1 MMIKKLF
8 VASVLILAI
17 SLSTAAQVQ
26 RHRIAVFAPLYLD
39 SVFDAAGNFRFDKN
53 NFPRYVTPGLEFYQ
67 GVQMALD
74 SLQKRG
80 APLEVFVYD
89 SRGRQSL
96 AQQLAKPE
104 FKGMEMII
112 ASSNASETKVLAE
125 AAQQRKIPF
134 ISITLPNDAGVSNNP
149 YFVVLNSTL
158 QTHVEGIYH
167 FLQKYHNGDKI
178 VVFRKPGAQED
189 QLQNEFTDF
198 AKSTTAAPLNIK
210 FVNIGSNFTPQ
221 ILAAHLDSTKKNI
234 CIAGSLDETFAQRLM
249 QGLTGINNTYPI
261 RLIGMPTWDNISFSK
276 SGNLEIIYSTPFY
289 YNRSSALET
298 KLAEDFSTAYST
310 RPGDIFFRGYESM
323 LRFALLLLDT
333 KNDVA
338 SNLTRK
344 GNTVFTQFDIQPVFK
359 DKSSMTLDYFENK
372 HLYFIK
378 VFGGVKNIIQ

>member
-1 MMIKKLF
+1 MIIKKVFLF
-8 VASVLILAI
+8 ASFLLLFAGVH
-17 SLSTAAQVQ
+17 AQQIQ
-26 RHRIAVFAPLYLD
+26 RHKIAVFAPLYLD
-39 SVFDAAGNFRFDKN
+39 SAFDAAGNFRFEKN
-53 NFPRYVTPGLEFYQ
+53 NFPKYVTPGLEFYQ

-80 APLEVFVYD
+80 APVEVFVYD

-96 AQQLAKPE
+96 SQQLSKPE
-104 FKGMEMII
+104 FKSMEMII
-112 ASSNASETKVLAE
+112 ASSNASETKTLAE

-134 ISITLPNDAGVSNNP
+134 ISITLPNDAGVSSNP
-149 YFVVLNSTL
+149 YFVVLNSSL

-167 FLQKYHNGDKI
+167 FLQKYHSGDKI

-189 QLQNEFTDF
+189 QLQNEFIDF
-198 AKSTTAAPLNIK
+198 AKSTTATPLNIK
-210 FVNIGSNFTPQ
+210 YVNIGSNFTSQ
-221 ILAAHLDSTKKNI
+221 ILAAHLDSTKRNV
-234 CIAGSLDETFAQRLM
+234 CIAGSLDETFAQRLT
-249 QGLTGINNTYPI
+249 QNLSSINNTYSI
-261 RLIGMPTWDNISFSK
+261 RLIGMPTWDNINFNK
-276 SGNLEIIYSTPFY
+276 FGDLEIIYSTPFY

-298 KLAEDFSTAYST
+298 KIAEDFSTAYST
-310 RPGDIFFRGYESM
+310 KPSDIFFRGYEIM

-333 KNDVA
+333 KTDIA

-378 VFGGVKNIIQ
+378 VFGGVKNIVQ